1 MLTIHDFHF
10 IVFQVSVYV
19 FKQVCKTVSKTL
31 KNILCYMDKDDI
43 DDNHFLKRDK
53 KNVSINE
60 VTTNMLPVFKSYKS
74 LCFLIVI

>member
-1 MLTIHDFHF
+1 
-10 IVFQVSVYV
+10 
-19 FKQVCKTVSKTL
+19 
-31 KNILCYMDKDDI
+31 MDKDDI